1 MKSVKITEKN
11 LLSVLMLPCCRA
23 AYKHTGEHG
32 EGITF
37 DILCHPGV
45 HVYAEVGSVIKLTS
59 TDAPSAVEV
68 KDPL

>member
-37 DILCHPGV
+37 DILCHPGG
-45 HVYAEVGSVIKLTS
+45 HVYAEVGSVIKLMS
-59 TDAPSAVEV
+59 NDAPSAVEV